1 MAVIFVAS
9 PESLPVGL
17 QQADPNWDSIL
28 TAISQ
33 VNADEDIVLVTR
45 SAAAERVAR
54 GVRLSLN
61 TERVGIYTS
70 TVPPTLF
77 FVLAATLA
85 LLPSDRLGVVGAVE
99 RRVIASSYTQVL
111 MSSVARVSHPN
122 PTLLDHVI
130 SLVPG
135 TRYLVDWTNQQ
146 IKRQKDLNPLE
157 APLYVT
163 AYSAQQWPA
172 EKVKPLPANAITLP
186 SQPTPSWE
194 ARRWIEASA
203 VFQQPEQIAR
213 ETAGLHEVGRSAAC
227 VSCRRSGSDQRCIFC
242 GVPVGHLE
250 LSVNSVPQT
259 DLGGNS

>member
-111 MSSVARVSHPN
+111 MSSVARDRKSTRLNSSH
-122 PTLLDHVI
+122 VAI
-130 SLVPG
+130 S
-135 TRYLVDWTNQQ
+135 Y
-146 IKRQKDLNPLE
+146 
-157 APLYVT
+157 
-163 AYSAQQWPA
+163 
-172 EKVKPLPANAITLP
+172 
-186 SQPTPSWE
+186 
-194 ARRWIEASA
+194 A
-203 VFQQPEQIAR
+203 VFC
-213 ETAGLHEVGRSAAC
+213 L
-227 VSCRRSGSDQRCIFC
+227 
-242 GVPVGHLE
+242 
-250 LSVNSVPQT
+250 
-259 DLGGNS
+259 